1 MTKKEMIDAIIEVM
15 PRQEGNRTASRLQVE
30 SVLEA
35 FCGVAAAELLGGGEV
50 TLQGIG
56 KLKTAPTKARTGRNP
71 KTGESLEI
79 PAGKR
84 VSITLFK
91 DFKEALRP

>member
-1 MTKKEMIDAIIEVM
+1 MTKKEMIDAIIEAM

-50 TLQGIG
+50 ALQGIG
-56 KLKTAPTKARTGRNP
+56 KLKTVATKARTGRNP
-71 KTGESLEI
+71 KTGEPLEI
-79 PAGKR
+79 PAGKKVAFSPFR
-84 VSITLFK
+84 

>member
-1 MTKKEMIDAIIEVM
+1 MTKKEMIDAIIEAM

-50 TLQGIG
+50 ALQGIG
-56 KLKTAPTKARTGRNP
+56 KLKTVATKARTGRNP
-71 KTGESLEI
+71 KTGEPLEI
-79 PAGKR
+79 PAGKKVAFSPFR
-84 VSITLFK
+84 
-91 DFKEALRP
+91 DFKEALKP